1 MSGFRWKFA
10 LLGGA
15 LMFSWLSGSS
25 NLEAAGPDKPFP
37 GPATDAVLEK
47 QQSKATAVFAG
58 GCFWCTEAV
67 CERVVGVKNVVSGYA
82 GGNEKDADYRK
93 VSSGTT
99 GHAEAIEITYDPKR
113 ISYGQLLKVFFSAAH
128 DPTQLNRQGP
138 DWGKQYR
145 SAIFYTTEE
154 QREVAEAYI
163 KQLDAAG
170 VFSKKIVTTVEKLDK
185 FYRAEDYHQNFVRNN
200 PNQGYVVVNALPKV
214 EKLKK
219 NLPDLVADKSRK

>member
-1 MSGFRWKFA
+1 M
-10 LLGGA
+10 
-15 LMFSWLSGSS
+15 
-25 NLEAAGPDKPFP
+25 
-37 GPATDAVLEK
+37 
-47 QQSKATAVFAG
+47 
-58 GCFWCTEAV
+58 
-67 CERVVGVKNVVSGYA
+67 
-82 GGNEKDADYRK
+82 
-93 VSSGTT
+93 
-99 GHAEAIEITYDPKR
+99 
-113 ISYGQLLKVFFSAAH
+113 
-128 DPTQLNRQGP
+128 NRQGP